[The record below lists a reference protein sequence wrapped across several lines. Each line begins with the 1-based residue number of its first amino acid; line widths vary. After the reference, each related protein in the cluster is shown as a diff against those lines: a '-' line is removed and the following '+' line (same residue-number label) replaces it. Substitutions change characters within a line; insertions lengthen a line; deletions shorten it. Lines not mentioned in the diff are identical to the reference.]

1 MQSGLNTVQ
10 NFLIQS
16 SMGNIVVMI
25 LLLLLLLVI
34 HFYSLARSKRE
45 LLEVVDNKVKVFQKA
60 FDISEDG
67 VLIFSD
73 KNEVLYANR
82 VVKKLMG
89 LKQNFL
95 FKPLPVQPKIKLK
108 DKWLT
113 LDEVIAIENKKTED
127 KMISYLQVE
136 FSLDGQKD
144 NTIPINL
151 YIDSSPLGSKH
162 DLWCKI
168 IFIHDLRQ
176 KEQHKIIGSI
186 HQLSGLPNQA
196 QLQHNLNALYAKLH
210 LNNKKLAIV
219 LIDIDDFSMLRSII
233 GHEQMNH
240 LLVKFSNYLRSL
252 PSNLNITVYHTYY
265 NNFLLTISDL
275 DDEQEVYILIKDIQ
289 EKLASFYKMQDV
301 KLYLTASV
309 GISIYKGKRSESVR
323 NLLDRAYKALAQA
336 QKQGNGRIQEFI
348 PEIASNDYDSLILHN
363 EMHQALEKNQFEI
376 YYQPIVDAK
385 NEEVVSAE
393 ALIRWN
399 HPEYGLIAPYIFI
412 PIMEK
417 TGFIAEIGKYVL
429 EEVLKQQKR
438 WELFKFKQIDVSINI
453 TLFEIESKDFVEN
466 VERQLQ
472 YHQVD
477 PSLIKFEIT
486 EGAAMI
492 SEDSTQKQFREI
504 KKLGIGISLDD
515 FGTGYT
521 SFVYMKKFPADVLK
535 IDKTMIDYILTNK
548 EDQRIVKAMIEM
560 GHSLGMLVV
569 AEGIENKRMYELLAS
584 YDCDMMQGYY
594 FSKPV
599 PAFEFQKLLR

>member
-1 MQSGLNTVQ
+1 MESGLNTMQ
-10 NFLIQS
+10 DFLIQS
-16 SMGNIVVMI
+16 SMGNMLVLII
-25 LLLLLLLVI
+25 LVTLLIVI

-45 LLEVVDNKVKVFQKA
+45 LLKVVDNKVEVFQKA

-67 VLIFSD
+67 VLILSD
-73 KNEVLYANR
+73 KDEVVYANK
-82 VVKKLMG
+82 VIKKLLG
-89 LKQNFL
+89 LEKDFL
-95 FKPLPVQPKIKLK
+95 FKSLSIQAKIKIK
-108 DKWLT
+108 NQWLT
-113 LDEVIAIENKKTED
+113 LDELISIDKKKID
-127 KMISYLQVE
+127 NKMIFYLHVE
-136 FSLDGQKD
+136 LLVDTQKRK
-144 NTIPINL
+144 TIPINIFL
-151 YIDSSPLGSKH
+151 DISPLESKH
-162 DLWCKI
+162 DVWRKI
-168 IFIHDLRQ
+168 IFIQDLRQ
-176 KEQHKIIGSI
+176 KNEQKVVGYR
-186 HQLSGLPNQA
+186 HQLSGLANQA
-196 QLQHNLNALYAKLH
+196 QLLHDLNSLYAKLH
-210 LNNKKLAIV
+210 LNKKKLALV

-233 GHEQMNH
+233 GYEQMNKI
-240 LLVKFSNYLRSL
+240 LVKFATYLQDIPTDLEIS
-252 PSNLNITVYHTYY
+252 VYHTYY
-265 NNFLLTISDL
+265 NNFLLTISNV
-275 DDEQEVYILIKDIQ
+275 DDEQEVYTLVKNIQ
-289 EKLASFYKMQDV
+289 DKLASFYKMRDV

-309 GISIYKGKRSESVR
+309 GISIYKENKSSRD
-323 NLLDRAYKALAQA
+323 LLDEAYKALAQA
-336 QKQGNGRIQEFI
+336 QDYGNGRIQEYVS
-348 PEIASNDYDSLILHN
+348 ELSSNDYDTLILHN

-376 YYQPIVDAK
+376 YYQPIIDAK
-385 NEEVVSAE
+385 SEEVVSAE

-466 VERQLQ
+466 VEKQLQ

-492 SEDSTQKQFREI
+492 SEDSTQKQFKEI

-521 SFVYMKKFPADVLK
+521 SFLYMKKFPADVLK
-535 IDKTMIDYILTNK
+535 IDKTMIDYILINK

-560 GHSLGMLVV
+560 GHSLGMKVV
-569 AEGIENKRMYELLAS
+569 AEGIENKRMYEVLAS